1 MDEKK
6 HNVGL
11 TLVEILVVVGII
23 VVLASL
29 VIAITLGLENK
40 SKENTLAHT
49 FAVLESALEQFR
61 DFGYTYRA
69 GVYSGYEFPL
79 DCTGFPEARLE
90 AIVGNIMGATT
101 SVDIT
106 NHVGGI
112 GGEYQEYSG
121 CEVMYLL
128 LSEVPGARETLKAIN
143 PSLVT
148 NENEDGQEIELLV
161 DLHPARPFLRVVDPW
176 GTTLQYDY
184 YDVEPPP
191 DLTPV
196 PGTEKHLPVLIAAG
210 PDRQFGTGD
219 DITSRGR

>member
-1 MDEKK
+1 MDEKR

-29 VIAITLGLENK
+29 VIAITLGLETQ

-61 DFGYTYRA
+61 DFGYTYRG
-69 GVYSGYEFPL
+69 GVYSGYAFPL
-79 DCTGFPEARLE
+79 DCTGFPELRLE
-90 AIVGNIMGATT
+90 AAIRGILGAAT
-101 SVDIT
+101 VDIT
-106 NHVGGI
+106 NHVGGM

-128 LSEVPGARETLKAIN
+128 LSQVPGARETLKAIN

-148 NENEDGQEIELLV
+148 NENADGGKIELLV
-161 DLHPARPFLRVVDPW
+161 DLHPATPLLRVVDPW

-191 DLTPV
+191 DLTPI
-196 PGTEKHLPVLIAAG
+196 PGTEKQFPVLVSAG
-210 PDRQFGTGD
+210 PDKQFGTAD